1 RGLLMQPR
9 HITILLVLLVTTA
22 FASPGWAEDPAAK
35 SAADDLSKGYQ
46 AAKRGYWQE
55 ALARY
60 EHASK
65 KAPGDA
71 EIWSNLGVAL
81 EAVGR
86 WDDAG
91 EAYRRALEIE
101 PGNSRIRRNVVL
113 YDEFYATYIER
124 EGQKEKEPE
133 TGPPDDE
140 TTSPEPSDDAS
151 AEDDSTSGDAT
162 EEGADDATRS

>member
-1 RGLLMQPR
+1 MQR
-9 HITILLVLLVTTA
+9 KHITSLLVLILTA
-22 FASPGWAEDPAAK
+22 VFAAPGWAGDPAAK

-55 ALARY
+55 AMARY

-65 KAPGDA
+65 NAPGNA
-71 EIWSNLGVAL
+71 EIWSNLAVSL

-91 EAYRRALEIE
+91 DAYKRALEIE
-101 PGNSRIRRNVVL
+101 PGNSKIRRNVVL
-113 YDEFYATYIER
+113 YNEFYATYIVR
-124 EGQKEKEPE
+124 EDQKEKEPE

-140 TTSPEPSDDAS
+140 TASPEPSDDAS
-151 AEDDSTSGDAT
+151 TDESRADEAT
-162 EEGADDATRS
+162 EEGAGDASQS

>member
-1 RGLLMQPR
+1 MQRR
-9 HITILLVLLVTTA
+9 HVTILLVLLLAVAFTT
-22 FASPGWAEDPAAK
+22 PGWAGDPAAK

-55 ALARY
+55 AMARY

-65 KAPGDA
+65 KTPGNA
-71 EIWSNLGVAL
+71 EIWSNLAVSL

-91 EAYRRALEIE
+91 DAYRRALEIE
-101 PGNSRIRRNVVL
+101 PGNSKIRRNIVL
-113 YDEFYATYIER
+113 YNEFYATYIVR
-124 EGQKEKEPE
+124 EDQKEKDSE

-140 TTSPEPSDDAS
+140 TASPEPSDDDS
-151 AEDDSTSGDAT
+151 ADDSR
-162 EEGADDATRS
+162 ADDATAEGAGDATQS